1 MSNYRQGEA
10 CAPKFQLGR
19 AVITRGADDILR
31 RIHVSPLELLTRHAC
46 GDWGS
51 VDEDDMAA
59 NERALVEG
67 TRLLSVYVLSGSSEH
82 ASSLISE
89 QPVNATVWVITEA
102 DRSSTTLLL
111 PEEY

>member
-1 MSNYRQGEA
+1 MSNHRQGEA

-19 AVITRGADDILR
+19 AVITRGADDVVR
-31 RIHVSPLELLTRHAC
+31 RFHVSPLELLTRHAC

-51 VDEDDMAA
+51 VDEEDVAA

-67 TRLLSVYVLSGSSEH
+67 TRLLSVYVLSGSRVNQSSLMSEH
-82 ASSLISE
+82 
-89 QPVNATVWVITEA
+89 PGNATVWVITEA